1 MRQVIPG
8 MEVSRKAATSFS
20 EVPHRKRVSSPNART
35 VRPTPPTHSASPL
48 RQHRSANTTP
58 PTPLRQHHSANT
70 LRQARDCQFKERQ
83 PKCAKS
89 FLVWKSPEKPPPPS
103 RKFFSGRELRL
114 RILDPSG
121 RHRQLTPPTHS
132 TNSHRQLDVASP
144 LRQPNPP
151 SYSAKLLRQ
160 VTPPS
165 HSAKLLRQVAPP
177 SCSAKLLRQVASP
190 TCSEHWL
197 RLDRSRGSTAI
208 PQTLAGDG
216 LALRTSPG
224 TRGRTPPNSPV
235 SGDFGHRPGSPL
247 FQLTDD
253 PRNSIPDFQMAPRE
267 NQSQEPPTHASVT
280 LNPRCHSLLT

>member
-1 MRQVIPG
+1 
-8 MEVSRKAATSFS
+8 MEVSRKAVTSFS
-20 EVPHRKRVSSPNART
+20 EVPQRKRVTSPNVRP
-35 VRPTPPTHSASPL
+35 VRPTPPTHTA
-48 RQHRSANTTP
+48 
-58 PTPLRQHHSANT
+58 
-70 LRQARDCQFKERQ
+70 
-83 PKCAKS
+83 
-89 FLVWKSPEKPPPPS
+89 
-103 RKFFSGRELRL
+103 
-114 RILDPSG
+114 
-121 RHRQLTPPTHS
+121 
-132 TNSHRQLDVASP
+132 NSHRQLDVASP
-144 LRQPNPP
+144 LRQAR
-151 SYSAKLLRQ
+151 SAKLLRQ

-165 HSAKLLRQVAPP
+165 HPAKSPRQVTPPSHPAKLLRQ
-177 SCSAKLLRQVASP
+177 LTLP

-267 NQSQEPPTHASVT
+267 NQSQEPPTHAPVT
-280 LNPRCHSLLT
+280 PNPRCHSLLPETSTGTPLADGVPGTLLRYTNPPAAPPAPRSGPPGPRANLPGPLRPQPSNLR

>member
-1 MRQVIPG
+1 M
-8 MEVSRKAATSFS
+8 F
-20 EVPHRKRVSSPNART
+20 
-35 VRPTPPTHSASPL
+35 
-48 RQHRSANTTP
+48 
-58 PTPLRQHHSANT
+58 
-70 LRQARDCQFKERQ
+70 
-83 PKCAKS
+83 
-89 FLVWKSPEKPPPPS
+89 
-103 RKFFSGRELRL
+103 
-114 RILDPSG
+114 DPSG
-121 RHRQLTPPTHS
+121 RHRQLTPPTRR
-132 TNSHRQLDVASP
+132 RQPAPPSP
-144 LRQPNPP
+144 LRQATPP
-151 SYSAKLLRQ
+151 SHSAKSPRQ

-165 HSAKLLRQVAPP
+165 HPAKLLRQ
-177 SCSAKLLRQVASP
+177 LTLP

-280 LNPRCHSLLT
+280 LNPRCHSLLTETSTGTPLADGVPDTLLRYTNPPAAPPGPAQWPARAAGSPPPPTATSANQLAVVVHTMCGDPAADPLPQIIDQRR